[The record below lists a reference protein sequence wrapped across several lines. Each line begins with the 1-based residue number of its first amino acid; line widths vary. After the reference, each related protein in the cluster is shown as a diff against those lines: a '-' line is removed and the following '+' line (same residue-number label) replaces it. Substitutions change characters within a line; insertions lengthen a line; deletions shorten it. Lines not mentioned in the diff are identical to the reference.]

1 MSKKV
6 VLGTIKRGTVKIYS
20 EKQMRYLEMQR
31 IDHTHFVYKNGKL
44 VRKVRHGENYE

>member
-6 VLGTIKRGTVKIYS
+6 VLGTIKRGKVKIVS
-20 EKQMRYLEMQR
+20 EEQMHYLHLKN